1 MCAFLDDQ
9 LKAKPLLSVGIFLR
23 TFLHFQLFLSPS
35 CFCTDKAF
43 LLRILQSTSFS
54 RKGIPLIWE
63 EAEGSRSVQVNK
75 IMGKLRAC
83 VGKLFFIS
91 TYIVGITVVAKVD
104 TLLAKEHCFS
114 SVMFCVSRWAT
125 SQ

>member
-1 MCAFLDDQ
+1 M
-9 LKAKPLLSVGIFLR
+9 
-23 TFLHFQLFLSPS
+23 
-35 CFCTDKAF
+35 
-43 LLRILQSTSFS
+43 
-54 RKGIPLIWE
+54 
-63 EAEGSRSVQVNK
+63 QVNK

-114 SVMFCVSRWAT
+114 SVMFCVSRWANVLCLQVGYFSVKVKNST
-125 SQ
+125 SSFAQYLTPKFL